1 MIKFNELISDIFNRY
16 LLFEEEY
23 SLYFSVEELEFAL
36 KNLIPIYD
44 KLLIEEKIPY
54 ILNIPDKLI
63 DLIESNYVLNKDDI
77 LSCVDE
83 SWKFYNKLKSVNLH
97 PIYIGKFDFNSFDEI
112 NDFFDNLTGVEDEK
126 LLKSSIGM
134 ILKLYKNANRFIRSD
149 SK

>member
-23 SLYFSVEELEFAL
+23 CLDISVEELEFAL

-54 ILNIPDKLI
+54 ILNIPEKLI
-63 DLIESNYVLNKDDI
+63 DLIESNYVLNKNDI

-83 SWKFYNKLKSVNLH
+83 GWKFYNKLKLVNLH

-112 NDFFDNLTGVEDEK
+112 NDFFENLTGVEDEK
-126 LLKSSIGM
+126 LLKNSIGM
-134 ILKLYKNANRFIRSD
+134 ILKFYRNANRFICSD